1 MSMGS
6 SLFIGSFSLSEFLI
20 LLFGYS
26 CSIAPVIFVV
36 IRKYLSKKR
45 DKDRERE
52 SQSI

>member
-6 SLFIGSFSLSEFLI
+6 FLFIGSFSLSEFLI

-26 CSIAPVIFVV
+26 CSMAPVIFVV
-36 IRKYLSKKR
+36 IRRYLIKKR
-45 DKDRERE
+45 DKERERE